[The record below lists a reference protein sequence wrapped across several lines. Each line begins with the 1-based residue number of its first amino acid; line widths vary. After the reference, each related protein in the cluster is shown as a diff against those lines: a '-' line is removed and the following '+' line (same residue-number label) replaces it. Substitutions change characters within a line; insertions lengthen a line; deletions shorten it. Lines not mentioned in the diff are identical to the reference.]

1 MYFIYGYTDLAFQF
15 FPLVMESLQNLSNE
29 TNVTLSSLEAVYS
42 LMNQV
47 PDVIGEHVTSL
58 IPCLLKLA
66 KISPKMV
73 RTHAQQSYNYCLLCR
88 KSGC

>member
-66 KISPKMV
+66 KTSPKMV
-73 RTHAQQSYNYCLLCR
+73 RTHTAIL
-88 KSGC
+88 